1 MKRSLATSLLILL
14 TITAGAQEKA
24 PEYDSTLAAK
34 LGADDLGMK
43 TYVLV
48 ILKSGPS
55 KIEDKELRD
64 SLFRGHFSNMD
75 KLAREGKLIT
85 AGPFEDNDNQYRGLF
100 LFDVRTIKEAEEL
113 VKGDPTVTSGIF
125 VTEMYQ
131 WYGTAAMP
139 VLLEIHPKL
148 QKRKP

>member
-1 MKRSLATSLLILL
+1 MRRILL
-14 TITAGAQEKA
+14 AALFITSSLMVFSQEEQ
-24 PEYDSTLAAK
+24 PGYDPALAAK

-48 ILKSGPS
+48 ILKSGPA

-75 KLAREGKLIT
+75 KLAGEGKLVT
-85 AGPFEDNDNQYRGLF
+85 AGPFSANDNQYRGLF
-100 LFDVRTIKEAEEL
+100 LSDVRTIEEAEEL
-113 VKGDPTVTSGIF
+113 VRGDPTVTNGIF

-139 VLLEIHPKL
+139 LLLEIHPKL